1 MGRLNAANTSNNS
14 LMEQIYGVGG
24 TADAPMADGLMAQL
38 NALYMAAA
46 DDAIAHQKAIG
57 MAIMGKVSTAGD
69 PITLGVDAVER
80 MFTATSTPVLAPDEM
95 AMWHN
100 LSTEGWA
107 TSGFFMRE
115 EEVDHDNDG
124 DTADVTR
131 NTKVAVYSNVEGPQ
145 SEEFGMYY
153 TAAATPGLPGVTS
166 VVRNEADDA
175 DDGVQL
181 DAGTGATGIAALAG
195 WVMGDGFPTTP
206 PTGETAMRAWVDDAD
221 TEAVNE
227 SEPSFPGSFR
237 GVMGMYKCTSGPCS
251 ASVNDKG
258 DLTNLAGTWAFRP
271 DDYTSEIAGVSPDS
285 EYAYFGFWL
294 EVTED
299 EDGKETFGIRGVAG
313 GGGVAYTDIQI
324 SATDLMGK
332 ATFSGDATGK
342 YMAKKLTPYGQIADA
357 VSGQFIADVEMTAV
371 FGDVQDELLGDQNKV
386 WGTVDNFRD
395 PVEADSAALMSRMAA
410 DGTDASW
417 SVDLNRANISSTGLD
432 DHAGDDSF
440 FGGTTTGDGSWT
452 AQFFG
457 GEDKTKMP
465 GHVAGTF
472 DAHFS
477 NGHVVGGFAA
487 ENNAP
492 AE

>member
-57 MAIMGKVSTAGD
+57 MAIMGKVSTAGAD
-69 PITLGVDAVER
+69 ITLGVDAVER
-80 MFTATSTPVLAPDEM
+80 MITATSTPELAEDEM
-95 AMWHN
+95 AMWHD

-115 EEVDHDNDG
+115 EEVDHDDDS
-124 DTADVTR
+124 DTDMVTR
-131 NTKVAVYSNVEGPQ
+131 TTKVAVYSNVEGPQ

-153 TAAATPGLPGVTS
+153 NTDDVVALPGVTA
-166 VVRNEADDA
+166 VVQNEAGDA

-181 DAGTGATGIAALAG
+181 DTADAGIAALAG
-195 WVMGDGFPTTP
+195 WVMGDGFPQTP
-206 PTGETAMRAWVDDAD
+206 PTGDTAMRAWTDDEATLDVD
-221 TEAVNE
+221 E
-227 SEPSFPGSFR
+227 SEPSFAGSFR

-271 DDYTSEIAGVSPDS
+271 DDYTSEIAGVSADS
-285 EYAYFGFWL
+285 DYAYFGFWL
-294 EVTED
+294 EVTKD
-299 EDGKETFGIRGVAG
+299 EDGKETFGIEGLAG
-313 GGGVAYTDIQI
+313 GSGNAYSDTEI
-324 SATDLMGK
+324 SADALMGK

-395 PVEADSAALMSRMAA
+395 PVEADSAALMSRLAA
-410 DGTDASW
+410 DGTDAPW
-417 SVDLNRANISSTGLD
+417 SVALNRADISSTGLD
-432 DHAGDDSF
+432 THTGTDSF

-457 GEDKTKMP
+457 EDKEKMP